1 MDKWHNI
8 HMYIYYC
15 FIYIIYTV
23 YTFIICIYIML
34 SNIYIYINI
43 CIYTHIYI
51 YMTCFSSNEEL
62 QGSKLERSFFRI
74 SWGERLELRLLEVR
88 CLSWEYHRTGS
99 YGSYGAYSSK
109 LWWILNTGEYW
120 GFTYWGYRISSE

>member
-34 SNIYIYINI
+34 SNIYIHKYMY
-43 CIYTHIYI
+43 IYTYI